1 MVELLFFN
9 HIFTLFIVSVTR
21 NSAETDK
28 RKTPYSVCICFCWI
42 LSHADLVHFCRSN
55 SRCFP
60 FYKCFI
66 YILHY
71 PWLDSCISCILC
83 SCHIWRTMWA
93 FLSQQLSLASLT
105 HLTGGFLSCR
115 YCCELLLFSHCTFVP
130 YISSVLYSVFSPYL
144 TYKPRIRKLKYTFL
158 NDT

>member
-1 MVELLFFN
+1 MVELLFFNLTYLQWKTVFN

-28 RKTPYSVCICFCWI
+28 WKTPYSVCICFCWI

-55 SRCFP
+55 SRRFP

-83 SCHIWRTMWA
+83 SCHIWHHNN
-93 FLSQQLSLASLT
+93 S

-115 YCCELLLFSHCTFVP
+115 YCCKLLLFFHCTFVV
-130 YISSVLYSVFSPYL
+130 VLYCIVFFSPYL
-144 TYKPRIRKLKYTFL
+144 TYKPRIRKVKYTFL
-158 NDT
+158 NDA